1 MQSLIRKIK
10 LSKLVNVKFTAE
22 EYWFINMIEKISKS
36 TKYKHTIHTNSHL
49 LCNVGK
55 AKFEI
60 ETKVYQYFYNKTQVL
75 KIKTND
81 FSQLSTIIFNSKLL
95 LSSNIYGEYK
105 NVTHLID
112 ILLQYDFIQEIKNS
126 AYQIEIEKMNNRK
139 PSNKN
144 KI

>member
-36 TKYKHTIHTNSHL
+36 TKYKHIIQVNNNHL
-49 LCNVGK
+49 FNIGGNFK
-55 AKFEI
+55 T

-126 AYQIEIEKMNNRK
+126 AYQIEIGKMNNRK